1 MVRGLQLVLG
11 SSKRAIT
18 ERAEEMGDEDDAI
31 PLADSSRS
39 RQDSEITLS
48 RNLNTSGQSEDI
60 ANDLMIPQRTQDPAL
75 VRGTGGPPENDI
87 LLQDSFRANVVQ
99 QAPLPLT
106 RPQRWAAFINMNLD
120 RITYASLFLF
130 VGIPIYYS
138 TGYVCSISVLLC
150 NFLDII

>member
-87 LLQDSFRANVVQ
+87 SFRIRFVR
-99 QAPLPLT
+99 T
-106 RPQRWAAFINMNLD
+106 SSSRH
-120 RITYASLFLF
+120 LFR
-130 VGIPIYYS
+130 
-138 TGYVCSISVLLC
+138 
-150 NFLDII
+150 